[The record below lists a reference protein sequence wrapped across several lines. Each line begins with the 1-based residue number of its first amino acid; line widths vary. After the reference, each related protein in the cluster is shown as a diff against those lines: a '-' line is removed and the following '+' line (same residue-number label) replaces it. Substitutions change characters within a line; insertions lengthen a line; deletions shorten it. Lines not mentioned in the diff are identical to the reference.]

1 MTHAHHLG
9 DEHRLRRH
17 AEAPHLQGGTA
28 LLSRSFRGFLA
39 WSSEGSKPAWLS
51 AAALA
56 SLFYYRMSM
65 WRRARVNGWWL
76 LGLLA
81 AVVIVVVLAT
91 TWSAASDDEA
101 RVQLGLASWYGPGF
115 HGEETASGEIFNQN
129 KLVAAHR
136 TLPLGSVIRVTNLEN
151 GRRVT
156 LRVIDRGPYGRNFRN
171 GTIVDVSRGAA
182 RRLGFIKDGLVPV
195 RLEVISVPE

>member
-1 MTHAHHLG
+1 
-9 DEHRLRRH
+9 
-17 AEAPHLQGGTA
+17 
-28 LLSRSFRGFLA
+28 
-39 WSSEGSKPAWLS
+39 
-51 AAALA
+51 
-56 SLFYYRMSM
+56 M

-91 TWSAASDDEA
+91 TRSAASDDEA

-182 RRLGFIKDGLVPV
+182 RRLGFIKDGLVRV

>member
-1 MTHAHHLG
+1 
-9 DEHRLRRH
+9 
-17 AEAPHLQGGTA
+17 
-28 LLSRSFRGFLA
+28 
-39 WSSEGSKPAWLS
+39 
-51 AAALA
+51 
-56 SLFYYRMSM
+56 M
-65 WRRARVNGWWL
+65 WRRTRVNGWWL

-81 AVVIVVVLAT
+81 AVMLVVAVAT

-182 RRLGFIKDGLVPV
+182 RRLGFIKDGLVRV